1 MKNFWAQIRQY
12 PIPYIAMATAMAILL
27 IAFQFNWAYTN
38 NFWGDIGLRIGA
50 GAVIGAI
57 IGLGYARLLLIT
69 LKKLTGLAD
78 DFLLKKSILLHAP
91 FTAFALVS
99 AMPQHA
105 GLFFAIG
112 GAGYVGL
119 LWWLFIFP
127 QEKNIKNNIAANAP
141 FFLTLIGT
149 IAALAARKVLIPQV
163 SMDTANWVMPWL
175 NYIQQH
181 GFAAYADTF
190 NNYAPFYSYL
200 LGIFSWLPLSDLEII
215 KYISIAFD
223 LMAAY
228 YIRQMVKLR
237 FPNSPM
243 LPVLAFVSF
252 LFLPTILI
260 NSSFWGQCDIIYVAF
275 SLAALY
281 HLMLPDTRKNNLWSV
296 ALYALALSVKLQ
308 AMLIAPIFAIAWFK
322 RDMRLSDFL
331 LIPATYLAFMVPC
344 LIAGRGFKDLLLVY
358 FTIVDKNP
366 VLTENSPNIYQLVN
380 YNFMFNNAGVLVAF
394 AVQAIIIFAV
404 VWKLRGK
411 ELSMDILAHA
421 AFLITL
427 TMPFLLP
434 RMHERYFLLAESIS
448 LLFAFYNPRYFYLP
462 LALGFI
468 SFFTYTEFLFAFVLV
483 PFHWLTL
490 AVLVLILIVGGLLL
504 NKLNNKTIAD

>member
-1 MKNFWAQIRQY
+1 MKKLWAQIRQY
-12 PIPYIAMATAMAILL
+12 PLPYTAIVTAFVILL
-27 IAFQFNWAYTN
+27 IALQFNWAQNN
-38 NFWGDIGLRIGA
+38 NFWGDIGIRIA
-50 GAVIGAI
+50 AAAVIGAV
-57 IGLGYARLLLIT
+57 LGVGYSQLLLIT
-69 LKKLTGLAD
+69 LGKLTGLD
-78 DFLLKKSILLHAP
+78 TPSLLKKSILLHAP
-91 FTAFALVS
+91 FAVFALV
-99 AMPQHA
+99 APMPQHA
-105 GLFFAIG
+105 GVFFAIG
-112 GAGYVGL
+112 GIGYVGL

-149 IAALAARKVLIPQV
+149 VAALGARKVFIPQV

-175 NYIQQH
+175 NYIQEH

-215 KYISIAFD
+215 KYISIGFD
-223 LMAAY
+223 IMAAY

-243 LPVLAFVSF
+243 LPALAFVSF

-281 HLMLPDTRKNNLWSV
+281 HLMLPDTRRNNLWSV
-296 ALYALALSVKLQ
+296 VFYALALSVKLQ

-331 LIPATYLAFMVPC
+331 IIPATYLLFMVPC
-344 LIAGRGFKDLLLVY
+344 LIAGRDFKDLLLVY

-394 AVQAIIIFAV
+394 AMQAIIIFAV

-411 ELSMDILAHA
+411 QLTMDILAHA

-434 RMHERYFLLAESIS
+434 RMHERYFLLAECVS
-448 LLFAFYNPRYFYLP
+448 LLFAFYNPRHFYIP
-462 LALGFI
+462 IVLGII
-468 SFFTYTEFLFAFVLV
+468 SFFTYTEFLFTTVLV

-490 AVLVLILIVGGLLL
+490 GVLTLILIVGGTLLK
-504 NKLNNKTIAD
+504 KLDNKTSTD